1 MFVYVIIHSL
11 QSYCNLPNYPQVLIQ
26 EDSTLLLSMNKK
38 GMQQY
43 LMCTVQQSP
52 SYLQKYNL
60 PSMIFNISIE
70 GVLYE
75 IDFKNISLIEMNTD
89 DTFADIKSKS
99 FEAHNTNI
107 LFNFSWNLNEM
118 AYPYI
123 NDNGHGQINITGSD
137 FRVNGLDFFQ
147 DIDCQ
152 GNLKYGISSIY
163 FDSNILTVELY
174 ESKTSLFELIEKQII
189 IQLHMQLLDLM
200 PQLMSD
206 LIFTHMWVFEN
217 QQQNY
222 QQYPKYPSL
231 VKDDRFTSNMLVE
244 LNQLVFMKSGY
255 IFASKNMS
263 DQFINHQM
271 INALPIVK
279 NEKQIEYTIAK
290 AALNNFLYIFHKY
303 NDSYSNPSVFS
314 VIDTPSID
322 LFKDHVTLNL
332 IVFMQDEEFKKV
344 SLKGAPKLRTE
355 DDLTYLFFE
364 FELEPENQEII
375 SWVNEQIKDACY
387 LIKNE
392 VFSMNGFSVV
402 IDADND
408 CVKIVG
414 DIAACL

>member
-1 MFVYVIIHSL
+1 
-11 QSYCNLPNYPQVLIQ
+11 
-26 EDSTLLLSMNKK
+26 
-38 GMQQY
+38 
-43 LMCTVQQSP
+43 
-52 SYLQKYNL
+52 
-60 PSMIFNISIE
+60 
-70 GVLYE
+70 
-75 IDFKNISLIEMNTD
+75 
-89 DTFADIKSKS
+89 
-99 FEAHNTNI
+99 
-107 LFNFSWNLNEM
+107 
-118 AYPYI
+118 
-123 NDNGHGQINITGSD
+123 
-137 FRVNGLDFFQ
+137 
-147 DIDCQ
+147 
-152 GNLKYGISSIY
+152 
-163 FDSNILTVELY
+163 
-174 ESKTSLFELIEKQII
+174 
-189 IQLHMQLLDLM
+189 
-200 PQLMSD
+200 
-206 LIFTHMWVFEN
+206 
-217 QQQNY
+217 
-222 QQYPKYPSL
+222 
-231 VKDDRFTSNMLVE
+231 MLVE